1 MYGVRVIVGGMALL
15 AMLIAGCGGSGA
27 GTPGTETPGERLSVV
42 ASFYPLT
49 VAAEQIG
56 GDRVQVTNLTPAGSE
71 PHDLELDPRQTEEL
85 LQAAVVVAMG
95 RGFQPAVERTA
106 AQRQGV
112 TVEILRVLPI
122 SQEGEV
128 AAEEEEHG
136 HEHEEAPPAAPA
148 NPEEV
153 SGLDPHVWL
162 DPVLMA
168 EIVNK
173 VAEALAQAA
182 PLEADAFR
190 TRAQTYR
197 AALETLHN
205 EYEQGLAS
213 CQRREIVTAHDAF
226 GWLAR
231 RYNLQQVGIAGISPE
246 AEPDPRRLA
255 ELADLVRRE
264 GVTTIFTEALVS
276 PAIAD
281 TLARETGVRTAV
293 LNPLEGLTKD
303 EIARG
308 ATYLSVMRDNLATLR
323 EALGCA

>member
-1 MYGVRVIVGGMALL
+1 MRVMVSGMALL
-15 AMLIAGCGGSGA
+15 AMLIAGCGGSSG
-27 GTPGTETPGERLSVV
+27 GTPVTETPGERLSVV

-56 GDRVQVTNLTPAGSE
+56 GDRVQVTNLTPAGAE

-85 LQAAVVVAMG
+85 LQAAVVVVMG

-122 SQEGEV
+122 SQDGEV
-128 AAEEEEHG
+128 TGDEE
-136 HEHEEAPPAAPA
+136 HEHEEVPPATPA
-148 NPEEV
+148 NPEE
-153 SGLDPHVWL
+153 STSLDPHVWL
-162 DPVLMA
+162 DPLLMA
-168 EIVNK
+168 EIVNQ

-182 PLEADAFR
+182 PSEADAFR
-190 TRAQTYR
+190 SRAQTYR
-197 AALETLHN
+197 AALATLHN
-205 EYEQGLAS
+205 EYAQGLAS

-226 GWLAR
+226 GWLAS
-231 RYNLQQVGIAGISPE
+231 RYNLQQLGIAGISPE

-264 GVTTIFTEALVS
+264 GVTTVFTETLVS